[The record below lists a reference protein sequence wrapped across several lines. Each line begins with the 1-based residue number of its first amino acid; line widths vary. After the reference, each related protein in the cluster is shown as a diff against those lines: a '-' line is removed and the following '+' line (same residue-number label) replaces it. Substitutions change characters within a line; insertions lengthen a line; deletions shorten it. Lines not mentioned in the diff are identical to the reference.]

1 MATATLDDPAH
12 GEDAFRCIDS
22 GYSSETAASSNDD
35 GDEDDSADAGPGMCC
50 IMPFVCVDPLGDWPA
65 LFLSSRPA
73 TQSISCR
80 PARARNLS
88 MLEVIL
94 G

>member
-65 LFLSSRPA
+65 LFFQAVQPPRVSPA
-73 TQSISCR
+73 DR
-80 PARARNLS
+80 LEPA
-88 MLEVIL
+88 ICQC
-94 G
+94 